1 MHIKE
6 YIKVFDQCIS
16 VENISSILK
25 FASKKCEF
33 HDGLVIGSEKTRK
46 DIRDTQ
52 IYNFTLDKKELTGI
66 HWFNYL
72 NSIFLDVIKQYHFE
86 LGTIERLSYKITD
99 ISLLKYQ
106 EKGHY
111 TWHTDNDSK
120 EFPRTLSMIL
130 QLNNDYEGG
139 NLCFRNQ
146 DGTEEWCIDTVPG
159 RVIIWPSNFL
169 YPHTVKPVTKGTRY
183 SIVSWAS

>member
-6 YIKVFDQCIS
+6 YIKIFDQCIS
-16 VENISSILK
+16 VNNISSIIK
-25 FASKKCEF
+25 FASKKCNF
-33 HDGLVIGSEKTRK
+33 HDGLIIGSEKARK

-52 IYNFTLDKKELTGI
+52 IYTFELNSNHLTAV
-66 HWFNYL
+66 HWYNYL
-72 NSIFLDVIKQYHFE
+72 NNIFLEVIKQYHFE
-86 LGTIERLSYKITD
+86 LKTMEMFRYRILE

-120 EFPRTLSMIL
+120 KFPRTLSMIL

-146 DGTEEWCIDTVPG
+146 DGTEEWSVDTVPG
-159 RVIIWPSNFL
+159 RIIIWPSNFL

-183 SIVSWAS
+183 SIVSWAI